1 MPTARQRGDQ
11 SPGGASADA
20 PTAAQFM
27 QLLQQ
32 QQQQLQAQNENIERL
47 INALPNATPPGTTGT
62 TATTTPTLPE
72 TKPTAHGDHHP
83 PKTERADFMRN
94 EKVLVEHLSE
104 KRLEPYNESV
114 EYQIEELG
122 SLILTPLAM
131 EPSKWKSMDA
141 YHRQS
146 NRLEDLMEEFID
158 NYRRQHPDWKTAGGS
173 VLTFCYKGQSADEG
187 LIARTARQAERT
199 RLEHDPNVGL
209 KYPIQEEFKQD
220 MMIVHP
226 YANTISG
233 DYCLHHSDGTPR
245 YRLIATQAE
254 IAAADVATHSPAD
267 IERITMRISNDPRQA
282 PYLGRF
288 AAGRALDSE
297 GFVIRDQAMARIF
310 IHFSEQAHVQRAE
323 LK

>member
-1 MPTARQRGDQ
+1 MPQGRQRGSE

-27 QLLQQ
+27 QLIEQQ
-32 QQQQLQAQNENIERL
+32 QAQLKAQNENIERL
-47 INALPNATPPGTTGT
+47 INALPGAPPPGTNVT
-62 TATTTPTLPE
+62 TATATATLPE

-173 VLTFCYKGQSADEG
+173 VVTFCYKGHSADEG
-187 LIARTARQAERT
+187 N
-199 RLEHDPNVGL
+199 RLRRN
-209 KYPIQEEFKQD
+209 
-220 MMIVHP
+220 
-226 YANTISG
+226 
-233 DYCLHHSDGTPR
+233 SDTLL
-245 YRLIATQAE
+245 Y
-254 IAAADVATHSPAD
+254 HW
-267 IERITMRISNDPRQA
+267 
-282 PYLGRF
+282 
-288 AAGRALDSE
+288 
-297 GFVIRDQAMARIF
+297 
-310 IHFSEQAHVQRAE
+310 
-323 LK
+323 

>member
-11 SPGGASADA
+11 SPGGATADT

-32 QQQQLQAQNENIERL
+32 QQLQLQAQNANIERL
-47 INALPNATPPGTTGT
+47 INALPNATPGTTGT
-62 TATTTPTLPE
+62 PAPTTGTLPE

-158 NYRRQHPDWKTAGGS
+158 NYRRRHPDWKTAGGS
-173 VLTFCYKGQSADEG
+173 VLTFCYKGQSSDEG
-187 LIARTARQAERT
+187 LIARTARQAERV

-226 YANTISG
+226 YAN
-233 DYCLHHSDGTPR
+233 
-245 YRLIATQAE
+245 ATG
-254 IAAADVATHSPAD
+254 
-267 IERITMRISNDPRQA
+267 
-282 PYLGRF
+282 L
-288 AAGRALDSE
+288 
-297 GFVIRDQAMARIF
+297 
-310 IHFSEQAHVQRAE
+310 
-323 LK
+323 